1 LTGTFAN
8 NSKNFRNRPPAIFL
22 FTLVLTIFA
31 TVTPLEAQWLPDR
44 ESELL
49 VQKGIEHVYNLELD
63 SALVLFNRVVEKHP
77 THPSGFFF
85 VAMVDWM
92 RILNDRENTAHD
104 DEFFSKLEI
113 VIDYADGMLGLDK
126 NNLSALFFKGGAIG
140 FRGRLRAHR
149 GMWVRAANDGR
160 RALPIVRRAERLAP
174 DNADVLLGT
183 GIYNYYA
190 AVIPETYPWVK
201 PFMLFFPSG
210 DREEGLQQLRNA
222 AENARYAGIEA
233 AYFLM
238 QILYFNEK
246 NYGEGYTLAKEL
258 TERFP
263 QNPLFKRYYGRFAV
277 ALNRWNTGY
286 EVFTEVKQHFDD
298 GVFGYS
304 LPAGREANYY
314 IGQYLFHRNEYEEA
328 LDYYSEVI
336 RISNEL
342 DQDSQSGFM
351 ILATLRRGMIF
362 DALGERDRA
371 LQEYRTVRS
380 LDDYQ
385 GSRKLAER
393 YMEIPYSTGRTVQEI
408 NPNRF
413 SP

>member
-1 LTGTFAN
+1 MTGD
-8 NSKNFRNRPPAIFL
+8 
-22 FTLVLTIFA
+22 VLY
-31 TVTPLEAQWLPDR
+31 R
-44 ESELL
+44 SSEGPN
-49 VQKGIEHVYNLELD
+49 V
-63 SALVLFNRVVEKHP
+63 
-77 THPSGFFF
+77 
-85 VAMVDWM
+85 
-92 RILNDRENTAHD
+92 
-104 DEFFSKLEI
+104 
-113 VIDYADGMLGLDK
+113 
-126 NNLSALFFKGGAIG
+126 
-140 FRGRLRAHR
+140 
-149 GMWVRAANDGR
+149 
-160 RALPIVRRAERLAP
+160 LAP

-210 DREEGLQQLRNA
+210 DREEGLQQLRTA
-222 AENARYAGIEA
+222 SENARYAGIEA

-263 QNPLFKRYYGRFAV
+263 RNPLFKRYYGRFAV
-277 ALNRWNTGY
+277 GLNRWNTAH
-286 EVFTEVKQHFDD
+286 EVFTEVKQQFDN

-314 IGQYLFHRNEYEEA
+314 IGQYLFHRNEYEKA

-336 RISNEL
+336 RISHEL

-362 DALGERDRA
+362 DALGERERA

-393 YMEIPYSTGRTVQEI
+393 YIETPYSTGRTVQEI